1 MEKILNDEKVKAQK
15 QKEEY
20 EKSQSRLDELE
31 EGQEITRLTAVR
43 IYFPDSCEK
52 CCETHVMYSS

>member
-20 EKSQSRLDELE
+20 ERNQSRLDELE
-31 EGQEITRLTAVR
+31 EGKKTI
-43 IYFPDSCEK
+43 
-52 CCETHVMYSS
+52 